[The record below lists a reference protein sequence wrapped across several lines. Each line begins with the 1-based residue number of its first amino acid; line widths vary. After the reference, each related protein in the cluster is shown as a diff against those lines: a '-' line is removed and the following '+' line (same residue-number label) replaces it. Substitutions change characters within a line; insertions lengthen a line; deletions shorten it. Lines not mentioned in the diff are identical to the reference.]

1 MNDKNVIVKSD
12 GPILRIT
19 VNRPQKLN
27 ALNRKTVAALNA
39 AFHDQASRDAIRVVI
54 LTGVGDKAFV
64 AGADISEIQNL
75 DPTAA
80 RAYVRAGQKLMNDIE
95 NLGKPVIAAIN
106 GYALGGGCELAL
118 ASTIRLATSTASL
131 GLPEIN
137 LGILPGFGGTQR
149 LGRLI
154 GAGRA
159 MHMTLSGEMISA
171 EQALDWGLISG
182 MFEPRRFT
190 EAVDKLAG
198 KLARSAPHAM
208 HAIIDLINRGMELPI
223 ESGLQIE
230 ADRFALCCATHD
242 MREGTSAFLQKRKPE
257 FKGN

>member
-27 ALNRKTVAALNA
+27 ALNQKTVAALNA
-39 AFHDQASRDAIRVVI
+39 AFRDDASHDAIRVVI
-54 LTGVGDKAFV
+54 LTGAGDKSFV
-64 AGADISEIQNL
+64 AGADISEIKGL
-75 DPTAA
+75 DPVKA
-80 RAYVRAGQKLMNDIE
+80 REYGQKGQQLMNRIE

-118 ASTIRLATSTASL
+118 ACHIRLATSNASL

-137 LGILPGFGGTQR
+137 LGIIPGFGGTQR

-159 MHMTLSGEMISA
+159 LHLTLSGEMISA
-171 EQALDWGLISG
+171 EQALDWGLVSG
-182 MFEPRRFT
+182 TYEPKRFT
-190 EAVDKLAG
+190 EAVDKLAA

-208 HAIIDLINRGMELPI
+208 HAIIDSITQGMNLPI
-223 ESGLQIE
+223 EAGLSIE
-230 ADRFALCCATHD
+230 SNRFALCCATND

-257 FKGN
+257 FKGD